1 MIFMLNMMPAR
12 TSTAPV
18 TSSCGAYEC
27 DSDIAEAVLR
37 ILKKE
42 SLSGTEVAARMQM
55 PKPKVMAHIIFLMK
69 EGYVKKNSDGIYVYV
84 KH

>member
-1 MIFMLNMMPAR
+1 MIIIFNRMPAP
-12 TSTAPV
+12 TSDVPV
-18 TSSCGAYEC
+18 TSSRGAFEC
-27 DSDIAEAVLR
+27 ERDIAEAVLR

-42 SLSGTEVAARMQM
+42 SLSGTEVAARIQM
-55 PKPKVMAHIIFLMK
+55 PKPKVMAHIVFLMK